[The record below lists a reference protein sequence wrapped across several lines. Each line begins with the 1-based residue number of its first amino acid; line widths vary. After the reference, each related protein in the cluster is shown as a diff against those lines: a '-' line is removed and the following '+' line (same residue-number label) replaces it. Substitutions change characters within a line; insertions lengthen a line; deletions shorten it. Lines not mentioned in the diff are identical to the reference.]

1 MCLFLWR
8 KRTETRTKDAHWSL
22 SIGKVASDLKIS
34 NAWHKGGCV
43 GVHVHSVHCVIKPFG
58 GNWGLIITTK
68 ITPLGWLWWWT
79 LDQKYYRGA
88 VTLSKREKSLKWK
101 SQPKNRKSLP
111 PLWRFL
117 FLPLAQK
124 GHFWCVC
131 FCREKNGKGGRYT
144 PIGHDSFAM
153 WLLFYKLEMLQTK
166 VGCLGVHGYCV
177 HSMSNLFSS
186 KGSFLVF
193 SLALRE
199 DT

>member
-1 MCLFLWR
+1 M
-8 KRTETRTKDAHWSL
+8 
-22 SIGKVASDLKIS
+22 KIS
-34 NAWHKGGCV
+34 
-43 GVHVHSVHCVIKPFG
+43 
-58 GNWGLIITTK
+58 TK
-68 ITPLGWLWWWT
+68 
-79 LDQKYYRGA
+79 
-88 VTLSKREKSLKWK
+88 K
-101 SQPKNRKSLP
+101 SQIPTPSLTF
-111 PLWRFL
+111 FL

-166 VGCLGVHGYCV
+166 VGCLGVPGYCV

-199 DT
+199 DTQNTLWKKYVAQRFRDQFCARICSKTVRDIDMKPKGDCEGLLGGCYRLLEELTPPFHVFVSLKKENGNADERCPLVTLNWEGGL

>member
-1 MCLFLWR
+1 MLDTKVGAWVCMCIVWSSLL
-8 KRTETRTKDAHWSL
+8 KEIGDLSSPPKSPHW
-22 SIGKVASDLKIS
+22 GD
-34 NAWHKGGCV
+34 
-43 GVHVHSVHCVIKPFG
+43 FG
-58 GNWGLIITTK
+58 GGLWIKNTIGGLSRSQNGKKVWNENLNQK
-68 ITPLGWLWWWT
+68 IANPYPLS
-79 LDQKYYRGA
+79 D
-88 VTLSKREKSLKWK
+88 V
-101 SQPKNRKSLP
+101 
-111 PLWRFL
+111 FL

>member
-1 MCLFLWR
+1 MLDTKVGAWVCMCIVCIVWSSLLGEIGDLSSPP
-8 KRTETRTKDAHWSL
+8 KSPHW
-22 SIGKVASDLKIS
+22 GD
-34 NAWHKGGCV
+34 
-43 GVHVHSVHCVIKPFG
+43 FG
-58 GNWGLIITTK
+58 GGLWIKNTI
-68 ITPLGWLWWWT
+68 G
-79 LDQKYYRGA
+79 G
-88 VTLSKREKSLKWK
+88 LSRYLKTGKSLKWK